1 MKVKKTKLAL
11 SCLFLKSGHY
21 LLLDEPSNH
30 LDQESR
36 QWLIDHLKKH
46 PAGSLIISHD
56 RTFIK

>member
-1 MKVKKTKLAL
+1 M
-11 SCLFLKSGHY
+11 SS
-21 LLLDEPSNH
+21 SNH